1 MADEPSQAE
10 GIAGFAHLFPSVAVT
25 KTPVVETP
33 PPMAEKR
40 QPPLTNAGVDY
51 VILFRF
57 PTSPSNGNTRSQLES
72 DVKDALA
79 NTVNKI
85 SKAGLTCQVRPGPQN
100 GILLILNAEPNGNLY
115 NLLLCLPQPF
125 SQLILGSIRDFLLG
139 VRVDDIREDAIAA
152 RGVDDFT
159 DAERLR
165 LVHDILTSAEKDG
178 GADISPNVDKY
189 VEAIMPL
196 HDEKFDHE
204 WIETWA
210 RKWLIDNDDLTK
222 IRDHFGEKVA
232 FYFAF
237 LQNYFLW
244 LSVPSVLG
252 ILIYL
257 THSNT
262 LSITYS
268 MAMLVWAVVFTETW
282 KRKQQE
288 LAVMWGVR
296 NCSKYERRRAA
307 FKGDKTVRDEV
318 TGEEMPF
325 CPAWKIFLRRALS
338 VPGVAVGAVLLSI
351 IVGFVFIL
359 QLFLHEYYDGP
370 FRQILHYAP
379 TIGYALLVPTMSN
392 LYSDWVRVLNNWEMH
407 KTETS
412 WDRAY
417 TQKIFIANFLVGYL
431 SLFITAWVYIP
442 FGDHVLPYLVEF
454 NISHSHQKVDFQRLR
469 SQLVYFV
476 VTGQLIGFATE
487 MVLPYVLARVMPEA
501 KKITDKVTG
510 SNETAPVNAEVTSE
524 AEAKFLKKIHRE
536 VDLPE
541 YNIYTDYVEMVIQF
555 GYVSMF
561 STVWP
566 LTAVCCML
574 NNWVELRGDAVKIC
588 KYTRRPIPLRAEG
601 VGPWIGSMETL
612 VWLSSVTMASFAYL
626 FHPSTNIHSPY
637 TPIFTLL
644 AILVSE
650 HLYVVVRLAVR
661 STLNMLPSW
670 SDLMVRKEDYK
681 LKKVWLDRLTG
692 DKNELEAKAEEPS
705 VLDSLY
711 SSLWTNATNE
721 SQLEEAGRWVE
732 TSLKTN

>member
-1 MADEPSQAE
+1 MTDQTSSAE
-10 GIAGFAHLFPSVAVT
+10 GTEAFAHLFPSMAVT
-25 KTPVVETP
+25 KTPITETP
-33 PPMAEKR
+33 PLAEKKGQVR
-40 QPPLTNAGVDY
+40 LTNAGVDY
-51 VILFRF
+51 VIVFRF
-57 PTSPSNGNTRSQLES
+57 PVSPPKTMTRSQLEMN
-72 DVKDALA
+72 VTEALTS
-79 NTVNKI
+79 TVNKV
-85 SKAGLTCQVRPGPQN
+85 SRAGLLFQIRPGSQN
-100 GILLILNAEPNGNLY
+100 GTLLVLVRCPSKRLRRE
-115 NLLLCLPQPF
+115 CKTERV
-125 SQLILGSIRDFLLG
+125 RDFLLG
-139 VRVDDIREDAIAA
+139 VRVDDIHEEAVASRS
-152 RGVDDFT
+152 VDDFT

-189 VEAIMPL
+189 VESIMPL
-196 HDEKFDHE
+196 HDDQFDHE
-204 WIETWA
+204 WIQTWS
-210 RKWLIDNDDLTK
+210 RKWLIGKDDLTK
-222 IRDHFGEKVA
+222 IRDHFGEKIA

-252 ILIYL
+252 VLVHL

-262 LSITYS
+262 LSISYS
-268 MAMLVWAVVFTETW
+268 MAMLIWAVLFTEMW

-288 LAVMWGVR
+288 LAISWGVR
-296 NCSKYERRRAA
+296 NCSKYERRRAD

-338 VPGVAVGAVLLSI
+338 VPGVAVGAVLLSV

-379 TIGYALLVPTMSN
+379 TIGYALLVPTMST
-392 LYSDWVRVLNNWEMH
+392 LYSNWVRVLNNWEMH

-431 SLFITAWVYIP
+431 SLFITGWIYIP
-442 FGDHVLPYLVEF
+442 FGDHVLPYLVDF

-487 MVLPYVLARVMPEA
+487 MLLPYVLARVMPEA

-510 SNETAPVNAEVTSE
+510 TSEVAPVDIGVTSE
-524 AEAKFLKKIHRE
+524 IEAKFMKKIHRE
-536 VDLPE
+536 VALEE

-566 LTAVCCML
+566 LTSICCML

-588 KYTRRPIPLRAEG
+588 KYTRRPAPLRAEG

-612 VWLSSVTMASFAYL
+612 VWLSSITMASFAYL
-626 FHPSTNIHSPY
+626 FHPSTDIHSPY

-644 AILVSE
+644 AILLSE
-650 HLYVVVRLAVR
+650 HFYVAVRLAVR
-661 STLNMLPSW
+661 SALGMLPSW

-681 LKKVWLDRLTG
+681 LKKVWLERLVRN
-692 DKNELEAKAEEPS
+692 KEEYDMKIEEFYS
-705 VLDSLY
+705 GDSLY
-711 SSLWTNATNE
+711 GSLWSGTNNE
-721 SQLEEAGRWVE
+721 VQLDGASRWVE
-732 TSLKTN
+732 ASLKTN